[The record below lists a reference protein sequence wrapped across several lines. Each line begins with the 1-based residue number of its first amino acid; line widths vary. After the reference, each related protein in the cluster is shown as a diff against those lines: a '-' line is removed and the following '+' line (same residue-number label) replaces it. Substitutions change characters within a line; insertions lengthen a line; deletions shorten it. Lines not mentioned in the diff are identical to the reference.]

1 MNIED
6 IKSREEAK
14 EFYYK
19 NLKCDRSSKE
29 AIKEVLKRY
38 TKKQWQYLYFKIYNN
53 KPSGGFDKDM
63 IFFMI
68 RNFYENLERAKNL

>member
-29 AIKEVLKRY
+29 AIKEVVKRY

-53 KPSGGFDKDM
+53 KPSGGWYKDM